1 MSNYLTTIIQNLWSM
16 SPPATVQIYYEFWSH
31 MTAFQ
36 TRRGEGTQSRPGV
49 IVIWTYLN
57 NDSRAKFNARF

>member
-1 MSNYLTTIIQNLWSM
+1 MSL
-16 SPPATVQIYYEFWSH
+16 PATVQIYYEFWSH

-57 NDSRAKFNARF
+57 NDSRGKFNARF